1 MTNQK
6 PLEVTWDRKP
16 EPAEVM
22 GSVDLTGK
30 RAIVTGGYSG
40 IGLETVRELAARGA
54 KIIVPA
60 RSTDKANAA
69 LEGIN
74 NTHVASMD
82 LSDLSSVTSFA
93 DSVVQD
99 GRAVDIL
106 INNAGIMAS
115 PLMRMGK
122 GWEGQFAT
130 NHIGH
135 HVMTNALMPALQKSS
150 APRVVALSSLAHRR
164 SGVLWDDPSF
174 ENTEYEKWVAY
185 GQSKSANALFARG
198 LNNKHEDVLAFSVH
212 PGGIMTDLQRHLA
225 KEEQIALG
233 WMNEDGTLP
242 EAVKPFFKTPAQGA
256 ATTLWAATSDMLG
269 QEQGGAY
276 CEDCNV
282 SALVP
287 DDDAGFF
294 GVRSWACSDE
304 DADRLWSL
312 TESML
317 DG

>member
-1 MTNQK
+1 MTNQT

-40 IGLETVRELAARGA
+40 IGLETVRELANRGA
-54 KIIVPA
+54 EIIIPA
-60 RSTDKANAA
+60 RSEEKAKAA
-69 LEGIN
+69 LEGID
-74 NTHVASMD
+74 NTTIAALD
-82 LSDLSSVTSFA
+82 LSDLSSVTGFA
-93 DSVVQD
+93 DNVVQD
-99 GRAVDIL
+99 GRAVDLL

-115 PLMRMGK
+115 PLMRMGN

-135 HVMTNALMPALQKSS
+135 HVLTKALLPALNRAS

-174 ENTEYEKWVAY
+174 ESTEYEKWVAY

-198 LNNKHEDVLAFSVH
+198 LNNRHDNVLAFSVH

-225 KEEQIALG
+225 KEEQVALG
-233 WMNEDGTLP
+233 WINEDGTLP
-242 EAVKPFFKTPAQGA
+242 DAVKPFFKTPAQGA
-256 ATTLWAATSDMLG
+256 ATTLWAATSDELG
-269 QEQGGAY
+269 PAQGGVY

-287 DDDAGFF
+287 DDDKGFF

-304 DADRLWSL
+304 DADKLWSL
-312 TESML
+312 TERML
-317 DG
+317 DA